1 MKSVIINM
9 VDRMKDTEDR
19 RLESLFASDAIPDA
33 GFSMRIEKRIR
44 RQLWVRRL
52 ALPIAVVI
60 GGAIAVKPLAGLVTS
75 LMNFVSV
82 LPANV
87 SSNLSGV
94 SALNLPQM
102 STIALGSMLVVA
114 VITIARLFEE

>member
-19 RLESLFASDAIPDA
+19 KLESLFAFDAIPDA
-33 GFSMRIEKRIR
+33 GFSVRIEKRIR

-75 LMNFVSV
+75 LMNFMSV

-87 SSNLSGV
+87 STNLGGV

-114 VITIARLFEE
+114 VITIARLLED

>member
-1 MKSVIINM
+1 LKSVIINM

>member
-1 MKSVIINM
+1 M

-19 RLESLFASDAIPDA
+19 KLESLFASDAIPDA
-33 GFSMRIEKRIR
+33 GFSTRIEKRIR

-75 LMNFVSV
+75 LMNFMSV

-87 SSNLSGV
+87 SSNLGGV

>member
-1 MKSVIINM
+1 M

-19 RLESLFASDAIPDA
+19 KLESLFASDAIPDA
-33 GFSMRIEKRIR
+33 GFSVRIEKRIR

-75 LMNFVSV
+75 LMNFMSV
-82 LPANV
+82 LPASV
-87 SSNLSGV
+87 STNLSGV

>member
-9 VDRMKDTEDR
+9 VERMKDTEDR
-19 RLESLFASDAIPDA
+19 KLESLFASDAIPDA
-33 GFSMRIEKRIR
+33 GFSVRIEKRIR

-75 LMNFVSV
+75 LMNFMSV

-87 SSNLSGV
+87 STNLSGV